1 MNSSELIG
9 LEAMRHFPGL
19 NLVHDP
25 LCTVGK
31 AGTPLSTTPCNEGLC
46 PSYWKKSQ

>member
-1 MNSSELIG
+1 MNSLELTR

-19 NLVHDP
+19 NLGHDP

-31 AGTPLSTTPCNEGLC
+31 VETPLSAIPCNEVQC
-46 PSYWKKSQ
+46 PSYWKKTQ